1 MSMSLRDQLLQA
13 GLISKKQAEQAAKQ
27 PHHQRQDRGQK
38 KPLSAADQQRQAA
51 QQAARQAADKARAE
65 KIAQDQARSR
75 QQQEKAERK
84 ARHAQIKQLVEQNR
98 LPKVEGDDLYNFIDG
113 TKIRRIP
120 VAAETRLKLG
130 NGQLR
135 IVRCEGRYE
144 VVPAGIAERI
154 AERDER
160 AVIPRVVAAETKPD
174 ENDPYKD
181 YVVPDDLIW

>member
-27 PHHQRQDRGQK
+27 PLHQRKDR
-38 KPLSAADQQRQAA
+38 AAKRPPSPSDELKLAA
-51 QQAARQAADKARAE
+51 QKAAQKAREE
-65 KIAQDQARSR
+65 KIAQDQLRNR

-98 LPKVEGDDLYNFIDG
+98 LPKVDGDDCYNFIDG

-120 VAAETRLKLG
+120 VSPDTRAKLG
-130 NGQLR
+130 QGQVR

-144 VVPAGIAERI
+144 VVPAQIAERI
-154 AERDER
+154 RERDER
-160 AVIPRVVAAETKPD
+160 AVIPQVTAATATPD
-174 ENDPYKD
+174 ENDPYKN
-181 YVVPDDLIW
+181 YIVPDDLIW

>member
-1 MSMSLRDQLLQA
+1 MSMSSLRDQLLEA

-27 PHHQRQDRGQK
+27 PHHQRQDRAPK
-38 KPLSAADQQRQAA
+38 KPPSAAEQQRLAA
-51 QQAARQAADKARAE
+51 QLAAQKARAE

-75 QQQEKAERK
+75 QQQEKADRK

-144 VVPAGIAERI
+144 VVPSSVAERI

-160 AVIPRVVAAETKPD
+160 AVIPLVVAAQVKPD

-181 YVVPDDLIW
+181 FVVPDDLIW

>member
-27 PHHQRQDRGQK
+27 PHHQRQDRSPK
-38 KPLSAADQQRQAA
+38 KPPSPADAQKLAA
-51 QQAARQAADKARAE
+51 QKAAQKAREE
-65 KIAQDQARSR
+65 KIAQDQLRNR

-98 LPKVEGDDLYNFIDG
+98 LPKLESDDLYNFVDG
-113 TKIRRIP
+113 SKIRRIP
-120 VAAETRLKLG
+120 VSTDTRARLG
-130 NGQLR
+130 QGQLR

-144 VVPAGIAERI
+144 VVPAAIAERI
-154 AERDER
+154 RERDER
-160 AVIPRVVAAETKPD
+160 ALIPQVVSTSAPPD
-174 ENDPYKD
+174 QDDPYKD

>member
-1 MSMSLRDQLLQA
+1 MSMSSLRDQLLEA

-27 PHHQRQDRGQK
+27 PHHQRQDRAPK
-38 KPLSAADQQRQAA
+38 KPPSAAEQHRLAA
-51 QQAARQAADKARAE
+51 QLAAQKARAE

-75 QQQEKAERK
+75 QQQEKADRK

-120 VAAETRLKLG
+120 VAPDTRLKLG

-135 IVRCEGRYE
+135 LVRCEGRYE

-160 AVIPRVVAAETKPD
+160 AVIPRVVAAETTPD

-181 YVVPDDLIW
+181 FVVPDDLIW

>member
-13 GLISKKQAEQAAKQ
+13 GLISKKQAEQAEKQ
-27 PHHQRQDRGQK
+27 PHHQRKDRSQK
-38 KPLSAADQQRQAA
+38 KPPTPAEIQRRNA
-51 QQAARQAADKARAE
+51 QLAVQKAQAE
-65 KIAQDQARSR
+65 KLAQDQARSR
-75 QQQEKAERK
+75 QQQEKADRK

-98 LPKVEGDDLYNFIDG
+98 LPKVEGDDCFNFVDG
-113 TKIRRIP
+113 VKIRRLP
-120 VAAETRLKLG
+120 VTPETRLKLG

-144 VVPAGIAERI
+144 VVPSAIAERI

-160 AVIPRVVAAETKPD
+160 AVIPRAVAEETKPD

-181 YVVPDDLIW
+181 FVVPDDLIW